1 MNEAAD
7 PQDSEP
13 INVLRH
19 SAAHL
24 LAAAVTE
31 LWPDAKY
38 AFGPWTSEPPGFYY
52 DFELEH
58 RISED
63 DLPRIEERMREIA
76 ARNPAYERQLV
87 PRAEARAIF
96 EAKGQAYK
104 LYVIDNQAAG
114 DEEISLYRTGDFLD
128 ICRGPHVRSA
138 GEIQAFKLTRLAGA
152 YWLNDERNQQLQRV
166 YGTAWK
172 SQADLDAYLE
182 LMEEAER
189 RDHKRLGRE
198 LKLFMLDERT
208 GAGNVI
214 WLPDGATIRRELERW
229 VIDEEV
235 SRGYRHVR
243 TPDIAKRS
251 LYDQSGH
258 TELFSQSMFPPMNF
272 PDGDQLQLRPVNCPH
287 HILVYQSELRSYR
300 DLPLRI
306 AEIGN
311 MYRYEKS
318 GELMGMIRVRIIA
331 LNDAHIFCTPDQLQ
345 EEIKGAIDISL
356 YFMNVLGV
364 NEFEYRISTRD
375 DDPSHWLGGMEDWQ
389 RAQKAL
395 MEALDS
401 LGQPYRVAEGEAAFY
416 GPKIDFQ
423 VRDAAGR
430 EFTNSTVQVDF
441 QMPQRFDLE
450 YVAPD
455 GTRQRPIMVHRG
467 AFGAFERMTAYLIE
481 HYAGAFPTWLHP
493 VQVIVANL
501 NDETLHYAREVH
513 AALRNSRLR
522 AELDDRQE
530 RLSRKKFDAIHR
542 KVPYFVVVGPRDAA
556 AGNVSVRNRADEQT
570 VEPLAAF
577 VERVATEV
585 AERRRE

>member
-1 MNEAAD
+1 MAEPID
-7 PQDSEP
+7 PRDSEP

-31 LWPDAKY
+31 LWPGTKY

-63 DLPRIEERMREIA
+63 DLDRVEERMRQIA
-76 ARNPAYERQLV
+76 AKDPAYEHLLM
-87 PRAEARAIF
+87 PRAQARALF
-96 EAKGQAYK
+96 EAKDQPYK

-114 DEEISLYRTGDFLD
+114 DEEISLYRTDGFVD
-128 ICRGPHVRSA
+128 ICLGPHVSSA
-138 GEIQAFKLTRLAGA
+138 GEISVFKLTRVAGA

-166 YGTAWK
+166 YGTAWL
-172 SQADLDAYLE
+172 SEADLDAYLE
-182 LMEEAER
+182 RQAEAEK

-235 SRGYRHVR
+235 ARGYKHVK
-243 TPDIAKRS
+243 TPDLAKRS
-251 LYDQSGH
+251 LFDQSGH
-258 TELFSQSMFPPMNF
+258 TQLFSESMFPPINF
-272 PDGDQLQLRPVNCPH
+272 ADSDQLQLRPVNCPH
-287 HILVYQSELRSYR
+287 HILVYQSELHSYR
-300 DLPLRI
+300 DLPLRL

-318 GELMGMIRVRIIA
+318 GELMGMIRVRTIA
-331 LNDAHIFCTPDQLQ
+331 LNDAHIFCTPEQLQ
-345 EEIKGAIDISL
+345 DEIVGAIDLSL
-356 YFMNVLGV
+356 YFMGVLGV
-364 NEFEYRISTRD
+364 DEFEYRISTRD
-375 DDPSHWLGGMEDWQ
+375 DDPTHWLGDVADWK
-389 RAQKAL
+389 RAQQAL
-395 MEALDS
+395 MQALDG
-401 LGQPYRVAEGEAAFY
+401 LGQRYTVAEGEAAFY

-441 QMPQRFDLE
+441 QLPQRFGLE
-450 YVAPD
+450 YVAAD

-501 NDETLHYAREVH
+501 NDETLEYARQVQ
-513 AALRNSRLR
+513 AALRARGLR
-522 AELDDRQE
+522 ADLDDRRE
-530 RLSRKKFDAIHR
+530 RLNRKKFDAIAR

-570 VEPLAAF
+570 VEPVEAF
-577 VERVATEV
+577 VKRVA
-585 AERRRE
+585 AEAATRSR

>member
-1 MNEAAD
+1 MAD

-13 INVLRH
+13 VNVLRH

-52 DFELEH
+52 DFDLEH

-63 DLPRIEERMREIA
+63 DLPRIEKRMREIA
-76 ARNPAYERQLV
+76 GRDPAFERLLV
-87 PRAEARAIF
+87 PRAEARATF
-96 EAKGQAYK
+96 EARGQPYK

-128 ICRGPHVRSA
+128 ICRGPHVGSA
-138 GEIQAFKLTRLAGA
+138 GEISVFKLTRVAGA
-152 YWLNDERNQQLQRV
+152 YWLNDEHNQQLQRV
-166 YGTAWK
+166 YGTAWM
-172 SQADLDAYLE
+172 SQAELDAYLE
-182 LMEEAER
+182 RMAEAER

-235 SRGYRHVR
+235 SRGYRHVK
-243 TPDIAKRS
+243 TPDMAKRS
-251 LYDQSGH
+251 LFDQSGH
-258 TELFSQSMFPPMNF
+258 TELFSESMFPPMNF

-318 GELMGMIRVRIIA
+318 GELMGMIRVRTFA
-331 LNDAHIFCTPDQLQ
+331 LNDAHIFCTPEQLQ
-345 EEIKGAIDISL
+345 DEIVGAIDISL
-356 YFMNVLGV
+356 YFMKVLGV
-364 NEFEYRISTRD
+364 DEFEYRISTRD
-375 DDPSHWLGGMEDWQ
+375 DDPSHWLGGVEDWQ

-395 MEALDS
+395 MLALDS
-401 LGQPYRVAEGEAAFY
+401 IGQPYRVAEGDAAFY

-441 QMPQRFDLE
+441 QLPQRFDLE
-450 YVAPD
+450 YVAAD

-501 NDETLHYAREVH
+501 NDDTLDYARQVQ
-513 AALRNSRLR
+513 AALRERRLR
-522 AELDDRQE
+522 VELDDRQE
-530 RLSRKKFDAIHR
+530 RLSRKKFDAIAR
-542 KVPYFVVVGPRDAA
+542 KVPHFVVVGPRDAA

-570 VEPLAAF
+570 VEPLADF

-585 AERRRE
+585 AERRRS

>member
-1 MNEAAD
+1 MNVAAD
-7 PQDSEP
+7 PQDREP

-38 AFGPWTSEPPGFYY
+38 AFGPWTTEPPGFYY
-52 DFELEH
+52 DFDLEH

-63 DLPRIEERMREIA
+63 DLPRIEKRMREIA
-76 ARNPAYERQLV
+76 GRNPAYERLVV
-87 PRAEARAIF
+87 PRAEARATF
-96 EAKGQAYK
+96 ESRRQPYK
-104 LYVIDNQAAG
+104 LHVIDNQAAA

-128 ICRGPHVRSA
+128 ICRGPHVA
-138 GEIQAFKLTRLAGA
+138 GAREISVFKLTRVAGA
-152 YWLNDERNQQLQRV
+152 YWLNDEHNQQLQRV
-166 YGTAWK
+166 FGTAWM
-172 SQADLDAYLE
+172 SQAELDAYLE
-182 LMEEAER
+182 RVAEAER

-229 VIDEEV
+229 VIDEEI
-235 SRGYRHVR
+235 SRGYRHVK
-243 TPDIAKRS
+243 TPDMAKRS

-258 TELFSQSMFPPMNF
+258 TELFTESMFPPMNF
-272 PDGDQLQLRPVNCPH
+272 PDGEQLQLRPVNCPH

-318 GELMGMIRVRIIA
+318 GELMGMIRVRTIA
-331 LNDAHIFCTPDQLQ
+331 LNDAHIFCTPEQLQ
-345 EEIKGAIDISL
+345 DEIVGAIDLSL
-356 YFMNVLGV
+356 YFMKVLGV
-364 NEFEYRISTRD
+364 DEFEYRISTRD
-375 DDPSHWLGGMEDWQ
+375 DDPSHWLGGVEDWQ
-389 RAQKAL
+389 RAQQAL
-395 MEALDS
+395 MQALDS
-401 LGQPYRVAEGEAAFY
+401 MGQRYQVAEGEAAFY

-441 QMPQRFDLE
+441 QLPQRFDLE
-450 YVAPD
+450 YVAAD

-501 NDETLHYAREVH
+501 NDETLDYARQVQ
-513 AALRNSRLR
+513 AALRDRRLR
-522 AELDDRQE
+522 VELDDRQE
-530 RLSRKKFDAIHR
+530 RLSRKKFDAITR

-556 AGNVSVRNRADEQT
+556 AGNVSVRDRADQQT
-570 VEPLAAF
+570 VEPMGDF
-577 VERVATEV
+577 VERVAAEV
-585 AERRRE
+585 AERRRD